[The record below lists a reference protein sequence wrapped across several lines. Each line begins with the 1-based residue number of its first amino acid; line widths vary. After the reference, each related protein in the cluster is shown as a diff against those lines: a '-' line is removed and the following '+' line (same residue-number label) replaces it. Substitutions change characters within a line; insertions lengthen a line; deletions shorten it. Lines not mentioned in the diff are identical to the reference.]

1 MRKALKLQNPRG
13 TAGDRPSGPGARA
26 LSAHTGAPPRRPPA
40 RPCPALLSGR
50 TPWRLRLP
58 ADLRERTLPRTPF
71 SWGCPTVTL
80 GAGARAAGSPPPE
93 GRAAGLRAGGV
104 PATWR
109 PQTVCSAVFFCK
121 ERGVSGFPT
130 ERGPCRLPAPE
141 GT

>member
-80 GAGARAAGSPPPE
+80 GAGARAAGSPHQRDGQQGSGLEAYLPPGVLRRSALPSSSARRE
-93 GRAAGLRAGGV
+93 G
-104 PATWR
+104 
-109 PQTVCSAVFFCK
+109 
-121 ERGVSGFPT
+121 
-130 ERGPCRLPAPE
+130 
-141 GT
+141 